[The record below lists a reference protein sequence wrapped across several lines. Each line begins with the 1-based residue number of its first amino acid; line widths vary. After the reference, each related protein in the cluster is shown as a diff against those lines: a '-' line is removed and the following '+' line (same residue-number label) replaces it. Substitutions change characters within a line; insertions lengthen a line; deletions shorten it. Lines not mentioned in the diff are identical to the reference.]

1 MWKWIWCASGA
12 VVVGVAWLLAL
23 PVSGPGA
30 LALAGLGTEMFHHGL
45 AMP

>member
-1 MWKWIWCASGA
+1 MWKWLWCISGA
-12 VVVGVAWLLAL
+12 VIAGAAYLAL

-30 LALAGLGTEMFHHGL
+30 LVLAGLGTEMFHHGM

>member
-1 MWKWIWCASGA
+1 MWRWIWAISGA
-12 VVVGVAWLLAL
+12 VVVGVAYLAL

-30 LALAGLGTEMFHHGL
+30 LVLAGLGTEMFHHGM